1 MSDKYVFM
9 CPHCGG
15 RIQVI
20 GVEVISEENPER
32 GKPEAGRLQFKE
44 GETVNLTGFV
54 QNFWEK
60 SGVSQSGFSW
70 KLKTVV
76 LKDENGNVIDVKLW
90 NKMADVDLKVAQ
102 KIKLTSFKVEKYEG
116 KLFLRSDK
124 DSKVEVLG

>member
-1 MSDKYVFM
+1 MSDKNVFM

-20 GVEVISEENPER
+20 GIETVSEENQER
-32 GKPEAGRLQFKE
+32 AKPETAQLQFKE

-60 SGVSQSGFSW
+60 SGVSQTGFSW

-76 LKDENGNVIDVKLW
+76 LQDENGNVIDVKLW
-90 NKMADVDLKVAQ
+90 NKMADVDLKAAQ

-116 KLFLRSDK
+116 TRFLKSEK
-124 DSKVEVLG
+124 NSKVEVLE